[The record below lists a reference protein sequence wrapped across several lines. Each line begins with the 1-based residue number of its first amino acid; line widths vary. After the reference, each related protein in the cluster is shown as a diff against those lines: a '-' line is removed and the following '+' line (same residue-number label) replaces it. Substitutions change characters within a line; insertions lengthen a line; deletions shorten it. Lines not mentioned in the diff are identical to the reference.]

1 MKPKGDLS
9 IIAVALSGDM
19 FTCKDSIDSLV
30 HFLDGELSPEDEA
43 HLQEHLGGCPPCVD
57 FVNTYRATSGMCR
70 KALVKAMPTE
80 VGDRLQAFLRAK
92 LATK

>member
-1 MKPKGDLS
+1 MKPNGDPS
-9 IIAVALSGDM
+9 IIRVALSGDM

-70 KALVKAMPTE
+70 KALVKSMPPE
-80 VGDRLQAFLRAK
+80 VGNRLQAFLRAK
-92 LATK
+92 LAAK

>member
-1 MKPKGDLS
+1 MKPGPVPS
-9 IIAVALSGDM
+9 IIGVAPPA
-19 FTCKDSIDSLV
+19 TCSPARTPSTRLV

-70 KALVKAMPTE
+70 QALVKSMPAE
-80 VGDRLQAFLRAK
+80 VGAGSQAFLRTK
-92 LATK
+92 LAAK